1 VKNIDLL
8 CGFYRLLPDSPGFVP
23 DSARNPEVLLIF
35 LKEIK

>member
-1 VKNIDLL
+1 
-8 CGFYRLLPDSPGFVP
+8 LPDSPGFVP